1 MTFPLSLPLTLR
13 LCAAILSALLITA
26 CGGQSLV
33 IPPRP
38 SPPVLCLEQ
47 IEPDPTDPSRPAD
60 RDLPQ
65 PPEHGDCSGRP
76 ETFNACIE
84 EKARDH
90 LRAAN
95 RAEEAYDLERERRW
109 ACVEFLEG
117 ATL

>member
-1 MTFPLSLPLTLR
+1 M
-13 LCAAILSALLITA
+13 
-26 CGGQSLV
+26 

-60 RDLPQ
+60 HDLPQ
-65 PPEHGDCSGRP
+65 PPEHGDCSGPP
-76 ETFNACIE
+76 ETFNGCIE

-95 RAEEAYDLERERRW
+95 RAEEAFDLERERRW
-109 ACVEFLEG
+109 ACVRYLHEVKVDRKN
-117 ATL
+117 